1 MSDQELRITTF
12 NQLFFEFL
20 DDLTKVF
27 PEDKTLQLCKAGA
40 MGYSMVDPIYILKE
54 FMTAVEPFKD
64 KILRK
69 DEKYF
74 LATEFLENFGNDH
87 AIMNEI
93 NRVINIW
100 KDPNTSKEI
109 KNVIWG
115 YIIKLVKLG
124 KTVKLD

>member
-20 DDLTKVF
+20 ADLTNLF
-27 PEDKTLQLCKAGA
+27 PNDKTLQLCKTGA
-40 MGYSMVDPIYILKE
+40 MGYSMVDPKYILKE

-64 KILRK
+64 FILRK
-69 DEKYF
+69 DEQYF

-87 AIMNEI
+87 AIINEI

-124 KTVKLD
+124 KTINL